1 MDIGVQITI
10 IIFCLL
16 FSAFFSATETA
27 YTSYS
32 HSKMKTWAEEGNLKA
47 KRVMRLADKY
57 DNVLTTILIGN
68 NIVNILSA
76 SLATLVFIDVL
87 QGVNLDPTTLSTIV
101 MTIIVLIFGEIMPK
115 SVAKQYAEG
124 FAMFFYPILRFFMV
138 IFFPLTWIFGLLQK
152 SLKSRKGEPTGV
164 TEKELITIVEE
175 AEEGGQIDEEES
187 ELIRSAIEFDET
199 EAIEIFTPR
208 VDVVAIPIDSK
219 EADVANV
226 FAESGYSRIPVYK
239 GTIDNIVGI
248 INQKDFYT
256 KVYGTGKSFRSVMK
270 PPVFVM
276 PSIKVSDLL
285 SIFQK
290 SKSHIAIISD
300 EFGGTE
306 GIVTME
312 DILEELVGEIWDE
325 HDDVVEEIT
334 KIDDNEY
341 KVLGTASVEE
351 VFEQFN
357 INYNDEESDSS
368 MVGGWVTEKL
378 GQIPREGDSFMFED
392 ISITVAKT
400 EYRRIIEVIF
410 KRVAVDNDS
419 DKED

>member
-1 MDIGVQITI
+1 
-10 IIFCLL
+10 
-16 FSAFFSATETA
+16 
-27 YTSYS
+27 
-32 HSKMKTWAEEGNLKA
+32 MKTWAEEGNQKA

-101 MTIIVLIFGEIMPK
+101 MTIIVLIFGEIIPK

-124 FAMFFYPILRFFMV
+124 FAMFCYPILRFFMV

-334 KIDDNEY
+334 KIDDDEY

>member
-1 MDIGVQITI
+1 MDIGLQITI
-10 IIFCLL
+10 IIFCLI
-16 FSAFFSATETA
+16 FSSFFSATETA

-32 HSKMKTWAEEGNLKA
+32 HSKMKTWAEEGNKKA
-47 KRVMRLADKY
+47 KRVMKLYDKY

-76 SLATLVFIDVL
+76 SLATLVFIKL
-87 QGVNLDPTTLSTIV
+87 LTGTNLDPTTMSTIV
-101 MTIIVLIFGEIMPK
+101 MTIIVLIFGEIIPK
-115 SVAKQYAEG
+115 SIAKQHAEG
-124 FAMFFYPILRFFMV
+124 IAMAFYPILRFFMV
-138 IFFPLTWIFGLLQK
+138 IFFPFTWLFGLLQK
-152 SLKSRKGEPTGV
+152 LFKKRKNETTGV

-208 VDVVAIPIDSK
+208 VDVIAIPIESK
-219 EADVANV
+219 EADVAKV

-248 INQKDFYT
+248 IHQKDFYS

-270 PPVFVM
+270 PPVFIM

-285 SIFQK
+285 SLFQK

-334 KIDDNEY
+334 KIADDEY
-341 KVLGTASVEE
+341 KVLGTASIEE
-351 VFEQFN
+351 VFEQFD
-357 INYNDEESDSS
+357 INYDDEGSDSS
-368 MVGGWVTEKL
+368 MVGGWVTEQL
-378 GQIPREGDSFMFED
+378 GQIPREGDSLVFNG
-392 ISITVAKT
+392 IKITVAKT

-410 KRVAVDNDS
+410 KRIEVDSS
-419 DKED
+419 DEKED

>member
-1 MDIGVQITI
+1 
-10 IIFCLL
+10 
-16 FSAFFSATETA
+16 
-27 YTSYS
+27 
-32 HSKMKTWAEEGNLKA
+32 
-47 KRVMRLADKY
+47 
-57 DNVLTTILIGN
+57 
-68 NIVNILSA
+68 
-76 SLATLVFIDVL
+76 
-87 QGVNLDPTTLSTIV
+87 
-101 MTIIVLIFGEIMPK
+101 
-115 SVAKQYAEG
+115 
-124 FAMFFYPILRFFMV
+124 
-138 IFFPLTWIFGLLQK
+138 
-152 SLKSRKGEPTGV
+152 
-164 TEKELITIVEE
+164 
-175 AEEGGQIDEEES
+175 
-187 ELIRSAIEFDET
+187 
-199 EAIEIFTPR
+199 
-208 VDVVAIPIDSK
+208 
-219 EADVANV
+219 
-226 FAESGYSRIPVYK
+226 
-239 GTIDNIVGI
+239 
-248 INQKDFYT
+248 
-256 KVYGTGKSFRSVMK
+256 MK